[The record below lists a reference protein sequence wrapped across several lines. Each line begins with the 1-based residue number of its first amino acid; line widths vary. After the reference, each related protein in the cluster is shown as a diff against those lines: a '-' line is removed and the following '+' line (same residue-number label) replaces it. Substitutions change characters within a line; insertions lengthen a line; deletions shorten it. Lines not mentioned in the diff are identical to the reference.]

1 MPDAHPAVV
10 TSATRKEAVPRKIM
24 LIFSGV
30 KFDLDRD
37 CGLRLRKLSE
47 RFEGIS
53 FVAHTHATEAQ
64 FGRFGLTAIRFN
76 GAGIGFSLRY
86 FFGGLLWA
94 LRERLRGAPISLVV
108 TTDPLK
114 TGALG
119 WLIARL
125 IGARFAPEVNGDYWN
140 AANYLDGPGT
150 LAGRLKR
157 RLVTALG
164 SFVLGRADG
173 IRILYPTQIDFLKSR
188 IGSKVV
194 HSIFDISDY
203 ADFEN
208 LGEDNVVLF
217 AGFPFFIKG
226 VDVLIQA
233 FQRVAPQFP
242 DWTLKILG
250 WFPDRTALDH
260 YRAGHPQ
267 ITDHPA
273 VKHRDMPGHIGRAG
287 IVVLPSRSEGMG
299 RVLLEAMFAGK
310 PRIGANVGGI
320 PTVIA
325 DGRDGLLFEPGNVD
339 QLAERLERL
348 MSDRDLRARLGRAG
362 RERALKEFTL
372 DHYLERVSEFYR
384 DVLELDRQRVL
395 EHRRR

>member
-1 MPDAHPAVV
+1 
-10 TSATRKEAVPRKIM
+10 M

-53 FVAHTHATEAQ
+53 FAAHTRATDAQ
-64 FGRFGLTAIRFN
+64 FGRFHLTAIRFN
-76 GAGIGFSLRY
+76 GDGIGFNLRY
-86 FFGGLLWA
+86 FFGGLRWA
-94 LRERLRGAPISLVV
+94 LRESRRGTPVSLVV

-114 TGALG
+114 TGVLG

-125 IGARFAPEVNGDYWN
+125 IGAKFAPEVNGDYWN
-140 AANYLDGPGT
+140 VANYLDERGT
-150 LAGRLKR
+150 LSGRFKR

-164 SFVLGRADG
+164 SFVLARADG
-173 IRILYPTQIDFLKSR
+173 IRILYPAQLDFLKPR
-188 IGSKVV
+188 LRGKVV
-194 HSIFDISDY
+194 HSIFDISDFT
-203 ADFEN
+203 DFEN
-208 LGEDNVVLF
+208 RGEDKVVLF

-233 FQRVAPQFP
+233 FQRIAPQFP

-250 WFPDRTALDH
+250 WFPNRTELDR

-273 VKHRDMPGHIGRAG
+273 VKHRDMPEHIGRAG

-299 RVLLEAMFAGK
+299 RVLVEAMFAGK

-320 PTVIA
+320 PTVIN
-325 DGRDGLLFEPGNVD
+325 DGHDGLLFEPGNVE
-339 QLAERLERL
+339 QLAERLARL
-348 MSDRDLRARLGRAG
+348 MGDADLRARLGRAG
-362 RERALKEFTL
+362 RDRALKEFTL
-372 DHYLERVSEFYR
+372 DRYLERIGAFYGEVLAQ
-384 DVLELDRQRVL
+384 DVRGNRSAEAETQGGRQ
-395 EHRRR
+395 

>member
-1 MPDAHPAVV
+1 MPDVHPAVV
-10 TSATRKEAVPRKIM
+10 KPEMRKEVSPRKIM

-53 FVAHTHATEAQ
+53 FAAHTHATEAQ

-114 TGALG
+114 TGVLG

-150 LAGRLKR
+150 LTGRIKR

-173 IRILYPTQIDFLKSR
+173 IRILYPTQIDFLRSR
-188 IGSKVV
+188 LGGKVV

-203 ADFEN
+203 ADFED
-208 LGEDNVVLF
+208 LGEDPVVLF

-233 FQRVAPQFP
+233 FQRVAPQLP
-242 DWTLKILG
+242 HWTLKLLG
-250 WFPDRTALDH
+250 LSPDRTARAH

-267 ITDHPA
+267 IIDHPA
-273 VKHRDMPGHIGRAG
+273 VKHREMPRHIGRAG

-299 RVLLEAMFAGK
+299 RVLVEAMFAGK
-310 PRIGANVGGI
+310 ARIGANVGGI
-320 PTVIA
+320 PTVIN
-325 DGRDGLLFEPGNVD
+325 DGLDGLLFEAGNVD
-339 QLAERLERL
+339 QLADRLTRL
-348 MSDRDLRARLGRAG
+348 MSDAGLRARLGYAA
-362 RERALKEFTL
+362 RERALREF
-372 DHYLERVSEFYR
+372 S
-384 DVLELDRQRVL
+384 LDRYLQRISAFYGEVL
-395 EHRRR
+395 SMQAEHCNSEPQ